1 MSCAMHIKSN
11 VAQRFG
17 QASAREIITIAKTYS
32 ARYAAHL
39 VNEVRRHKPEAAEY
53 IDDITDLWKSS
64 QWMQPQFKD
73 GGDATTVRNCH
84 IKHQ

>member
-1 MSCAMHIKSN
+1 MSDRDKGLQTALAEVFPNNITMSCAMHIKSN

-17 QASAREIITIAKTYS
+17 QASAREIITIAKIYS

-53 IDDITDLWKSS
+53 IDDTTDL
-64 QWMQPQFKD
+64 
-73 GGDATTVRNCH
+73 
-84 IKHQ
+84 